1 MPKPTTGRVT
11 RAAEPPS
18 QQLSAK
24 ELDDRNVA
32 ILMTAVFTGIALL
45 VATIVLAA
53 VGTLGMDVLNRL
65 ADGPL
70 TAEVGFA
77 IGLALAMVVIAVLL
91 RRFAAPI
98 RRRSPNLYR
107 GAWIGTIGALI
118 VIVFMA
124 YLPQVAFPQY
134 CPPGAICQSSGT
146 R

>member
-11 RAAEPPS
+11 HAAEPPS

-91 RRFAAPI
+91 RRFAGL
-98 RRRSPNLYR
+98 RRRQ
-107 GAWIGTIGALI
+107 GA
-118 VIVFMA
+118 
-124 YLPQVAFPQY
+124 
-134 CPPGAICQSSGT
+134 
-146 R
+146 